1 MKTLL
6 KALLFLLPTL
16 FLITSCEKEENEPE
30 KLIVKMGAQSNT
42 SIGAFYSI
50 GQDKVYTQE
59 IAFENQDT
67 INLLCF
73 YEHDTINNYI
83 NDICLAS
90 PGSGIRGIFTG
101 ETSVENWDTKRL
113 TTFTAPAV
121 EITVAQFDALNQNDA
136 VIPSYYNN
144 TLTSGI
150 KKAKLLKVDDIYA
163 IKTHDEIY
171 GLFKV
176 ITVVEGADGY
186 VEFELKLK
194 K

>member
-1 MKTLL
+1 MKTIFNVFF
-6 KALLFLLPTL
+6 LFVTVS
-16 FLITSCEKEENEPE
+16 LISISCEKEENEPS

-42 SIGAFYSI
+42 TIGAFYSI
-50 GQDKVYTQE
+50 GQNKVYIQDL
-59 IAFENQDT
+59 AAANQDT

-73 YEHDTINNYI
+73 YEHDTVNNYI

-101 ETSVENWDTKRL
+101 ETSPENWETKQL
-113 TTFTAPAV
+113 TTFTAPAT
-121 EITVAQFDALNQNDA
+121 EISVAQFDALEQNDA
-136 VIPSYYNN
+136 VIPSYYNS

-163 IKTHDEIY
+163 IKTHDNMY

-176 ITVVEGADGY
+176 IAVEEGATGY
-186 VEFELKLK
+186 VEFELKIK